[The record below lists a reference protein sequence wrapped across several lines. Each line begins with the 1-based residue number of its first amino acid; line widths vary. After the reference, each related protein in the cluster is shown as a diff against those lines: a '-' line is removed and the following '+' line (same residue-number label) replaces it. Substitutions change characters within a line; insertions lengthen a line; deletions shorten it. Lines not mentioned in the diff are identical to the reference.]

1 MAGLIEDYALLGDT
15 ETVAL
20 VGRDGAIDWL
30 CLPRIDSPACFA
42 ALLGDEDDGQWVLGP
57 ATGGPATRRRY
68 RGPTLVLESEWD
80 TDGGTVRVL
89 DMLPPRDQA
98 LNVVRIV
105 EGVSGTVEMRSE
117 LRLRF
122 DYGQR
127 IPWVRRLDDHQLAAI
142 AGPDSVTLWCEA
154 PTRGEDWSTVSEFS
168 IDAGERVSFVLTWRP
183 SHEPPPRPIEPDDA
197 LRRSINF
204 WENWAERADLS
215 GRWRD
220 VLLRSVLTLK
230 ALTYEPTGGLVAA
243 ATTSLPEAIGGV
255 RNWDYR
261 YCWLRDAA
269 MTLESMIRCG
279 YTDEADQWATWLRR
293 AVAGRAE
300 DVQVMYGVAG
310 ETSLPEREL
319 DWLAGYEQSAPVRVG
334 NAAAEQ
340 LQLDV
345 FGAVL
350 DALDLA
356 RRNGVDEDADSWEL
370 QMRLVEHLE
379 TIWDEPDHGLW
390 EVRTEPRHFVHSKVM
405 AWVAFDRMAEA
416 AKAKEMDEQATRW
429 RSLADDVHEQVCSKG
444 FDPDRNTF
452 VLAYDSDALDASLL
466 LLPRLGFLPPD
477 DPRMVGTID
486 AVQRELTVDGLVL
499 RYRMDDAGM
508 EDGLPGAEGAFIACS
523 FWLVEALSRIG
534 RTDEAVELFERLLGL
549 ANDVG
554 LLAEEYDVEAGRQ
567 LGNFPQAYSH
577 LALVNAAL
585 ALNHHR

>member
-1 MAGLIEDYALLGDT
+1 LAGLIEDYALLGDT
-15 ETVAL
+15 HTVAL

-42 ALLGDEDDGQWVLGP
+42 ALLGDEDDGQWLLAP
-57 ATGGPATRRRY
+57 AVGGPATRRRY

-80 TDGGTVRVL
+80 TDKGTVRVL

-127 IPWVRRLDDHQLAAI
+127 IPWVRHLDDNQLAAI
-142 AGPDSVTLWCEA
+142 AGPDSVTLWCDT
-154 PTRGEDWSTVSEFS
+154 PTHGEGWSTVSEFS
-168 IDAGERVSFVLTWRP
+168 IDAGQRVSFVLTWRQ
-183 SHEPPPRPIEPDDA
+183 SHEPPPTPIEPADA
-197 LRRSINF
+197 LQRSMDF
-204 WENWAERADLS
+204 WEDWAERADLP

-261 YCWLRDAA
+261 FCWLRDAA
-269 MTLESMIRCG
+269 MTLASMIRCG
-279 YTDEADQWATWLRR
+279 YTDEADQWVSWLRR

-319 DWLAGYEQSAPVRVG
+319 GWLAGYEQSAPVRVG
-334 NAAAEQ
+334 NAAAKQ

-356 RRNGVDEDADSWEL
+356 RRNGVVEDDDSWEL
-370 QMRLVEHLE
+370 QVRLVEHLE
-379 TIWDEPDHGLW
+379 TIWEEPDHGLW
-390 EVRTEPRHFVHSKVM
+390 EVRSEPRHFVHSKVM

-416 AKAKEMDEQATRW
+416 AKAKGMDEQAARW
-429 RSLADDVHEQVCSKG
+429 RSLADDVHEQVCGKG

-452 VLAYDSDALDASLL
+452 LLAYDSDALDASLL

-477 DPRMVGTID
+477 DPRVVGTID
-486 AVQRELTVDGLVL
+486 AVQRELSVDGLVL

-508 EDGLPGAEGAFIACS
+508 EDGLPGVEGTFVACS
-523 FWLVEALSRIG
+523 FWLVEALCRIG
-534 RTDEAVELFERLLGL
+534 RTDEAVELFERLLEL
-549 ANDVG
+549 TNDVG
-554 LLAEEYDVEAGRQ
+554 LLAEEYDVTAGRQ

-585 ALNHHR
+585 ALDQS

>member
-42 ALLGDEDDGQWVLGP
+42 ALLGDGDDGQWLLGP
-57 ATGGPATRRRY
+57 AAGGPATRRRY
-68 RGPTLVLESEWD
+68 HGRTLVLESEWD

-197 LRRSINF
+197 LQRSISF
-204 WENWAERADLS
+204 WEDWAERADLS

-220 VLLRSVLTLK
+220 VLLRSLLTLK

-356 RRNGVDEDADSWEL
+356 RRNGVEEDDDSWEL
-370 QMRLVEHLE
+370 QVRLVEHLE
-379 TIWDEPDHGLW
+379 TIWEEPDHGLW
-390 EVRTEPRHFVHSKVM
+390 EVRSEPRHFVHSKVM

-554 LLAEEYDVEAGRQ
+554 LLAEEYDVGAGRQ

-585 ALNHHR
+585 ALDQS

>member
-1 MAGLIEDYALLGDT
+1 VAGLIEDYALLGDT

>member
-42 ALLGDEDDGQWVLGP
+42 ALLGDEDDGQWLLGP
-57 ATGGPATRRRY
+57 AAGGPATRRRY

-122 DYGQR
+122 DYGRR
-127 IPWVRRLDDHQLAAI
+127 IPWVRRLADHQLAAI

-197 LRRSINF
+197 LQRSINF
-204 WENWAERADLS
+204 WEDWAERADLS

-356 RRNGVDEDADSWEL
+356 RRNGVDEDDDSWEL
-370 QMRLVEHLE
+370 QVRLVEHLE

-416 AKAKEMDEQATRW
+416 AKAKKMDEQAMRW

-466 LLPRLGFLPPD
+466 LLPRIGFLPPD

-585 ALNHHR
+585 AIDQS

>member
-1 MAGLIEDYALLGDT
+1 
-15 ETVAL
+15 
-20 VGRDGAIDWL
+20 
-30 CLPRIDSPACFA
+30 
-42 ALLGDEDDGQWVLGP
+42 
-57 ATGGPATRRRY
+57 
-68 RGPTLVLESEWD
+68 
-80 TDGGTVRVL
+80 
-89 DMLPPRDQA
+89 
-98 LNVVRIV
+98 
-105 EGVSGTVEMRSE
+105 
-117 LRLRF
+117 
-122 DYGQR
+122 
-127 IPWVRRLDDHQLAAI
+127 
-142 AGPDSVTLWCEA
+142 
-154 PTRGEDWSTVSEFS
+154 
-168 IDAGERVSFVLTWRP
+168 
-183 SHEPPPRPIEPDDA
+183 
-197 LRRSINF
+197 
-204 WENWAERADLS
+204 
-215 GRWRD
+215 
-220 VLLRSVLTLK
+220 
-230 ALTYEPTGGLVAA
+230 
-243 ATTSLPEAIGGV
+243 
-255 RNWDYR
+255 
-261 YCWLRDAA
+261 
-269 MTLESMIRCG
+269 
-279 YTDEADQWATWLRR
+279 
-293 AVAGRAE
+293 
-300 DVQVMYGVAG
+300 MYGVAG

-379 TIWDEPDHGLW
+379 TIWDEPDHSLW

>member
-1 MAGLIEDYALLGDT
+1 VAGLIEDYALLGDT

-20 VGRDGAIDWL
+20 VGRAGAIDWL

-42 ALLGDEDDGQWVLGP
+42 ALLGDEDDGQWLLAP
-57 ATGGPATRRRY
+57 AAGGPATRRSY

-127 IPWVRRLDDHQLAAI
+127 IPWVRRLDDKQLAAI

-154 PTRGEDWSTVSEFS
+154 PTRGKDWSTVSEFS

-183 SHEPPPRPIEPDDA
+183 SHEPPPRPIEPNDA
-197 LRRSINF
+197 LQRSMKF
-204 WENWAERADLS
+204 WEDWAERADLS
-215 GRWRD
+215 GRWSD

-319 DWLAGYEQSAPVRVG
+319 DWLAGYEDSTPVRVG

-356 RRNGVDEDADSWEL
+356 RRNGVDEDDDSWEL
-370 QMRLVEHLE
+370 QVRLVEHLE

-416 AKAKEMDEQATRW
+416 AKVKEMDEQAERW

-444 FDPDRNTF
+444 FDTDRNTF

-466 LLPRLGFLPPD
+466 LLPRLRFLPPD
-477 DPRMVGTID
+477 DPRMVGTIE
-486 AVQRELTVDGLVL
+486 AVQEELSVDGLVL
-499 RYRMDDAGM
+499 RYRKDDPGMD
-508 EDGLPGAEGAFIACS
+508 DGLPGVEGTFIACS
-523 FWLVEALSRIG
+523 FWLVEALCRIG

-554 LLAEEYDVEAGRQ
+554 LLAEEYDVEADRQ

-577 LALVNAAL
+577 LALINAAL
-585 ALNHHR
+585 ALDQS